1 MPSCAVFNIL
11 PCPFTKNPQTNP
23 PPHTPRR
30 PIAFSFVR
38 FISFGNKLS
47 AYYYLSK
54 WLLHSPNPLVALFFH
69 QVNVEN
75 VAAVGSKHQLLKL
88 QSLTSH
94 IVTIDCSA
102 VKRNHQVV
110 GSGGVEQ
117 VSVLV
122 R

>member
-1 MPSCAVFNIL
+1 MS
-11 PCPFTKNPQTNP
+11 
-23 PPHTPRR
+23 
-30 PIAFSFVR
+30 
-38 FISFGNKLS
+38 
-47 AYYYLSK
+47 
-54 WLLHSPNPLVALFFH
+54 FH
-69 QVNVEN
+69 QVYVEN

-110 GSGGVEQ
+110 GGGGVEQ

-122 R
+122 RQGKMRVCKFAGLARGERYVLCEGTLSGSRPLVARQIVLQRGRQALSISVL